1 MKIFLVLSLY
11 LCLTSSIPNHRKVRQ
26 IRPEDVRTVSEEQMR
41 EMTPKMLRKL
51 NLEYTREFFRPIR
64 KSNPMTVKLL
74 LDKES
79 FLRDDPIF
87 KENFP
92 EWPIETVNFD
102 QRFRQQKGLY
112 LPVYL

>member
-1 MKIFLVLSLY
+1 
-11 LCLTSSIPNHRKVRQ
+11 
-26 IRPEDVRTVSEEQMR
+26 
-41 EMTPKMLRKL
+41 
-51 NLEYTREFFRPIR
+51 
-64 KSNPMTVKLL
+64 MTVKLL